1 MAYIRTWHVSGPD
14 RLSSNGVPDIVYG
27 SGGGGSTPPPPPPV
41 GTSVSLLTRARGWA
55 TFTDIVSPTTR
66 DLIVYG
72 RDMPTLT
79 TAGATDRTAIAAN
92 PVSGKTTLPNAGTA
106 ASPVVISD
114 KWYQGQVKILGG
126 YYDFKNC
133 QFNGDPTVVGPLLD
147 VQGSAIGRVRVYD
160 SDFWAQNPQWNT
172 PFAYGWRMEI
182 YRCYIRNCTDGLAHV
197 GIGADG
203 TNGTGG
209 GTNYTGIPQ
218 GVKLY
223 GNLVERCAYQSP
235 DPGAAGGL
243 TDNSSHLDA
252 LLQTRGGDGIEVVGN
267 RVLAWCDP
275 TVGQGGVHPAVRL
288 PSNTLVIG
296 QKYST
301 ATNRALWTTSVIMC
315 SPVHGQFSNFKVKD
329 NWLSGG
335 AVLINFAGHT
345 AAAGP
350 IDITGNRVGT
360 DHRLGSNFW
369 WLANPA
375 LPLTITG
382 NVQMSI
388 DRSGRPLAER
398 DYEVATDPVTVLTA
412 TANTRSNGA

>member
-41 GTSVSLLTRARGWA
+41 GTSVSLLTRARGYA
-55 TFTDIVSPTTR
+55 TYTDIVSPTAR

-92 PVSGKTTLPNAGTA
+92 PVDGTTTLPTAGTA
-106 ASPVVISD
+106 ASPVVISN
-114 KWYQGQVKILGG
+114 KWYRGQVIVKGG

-133 QFNGDPTVVGPLLD
+133 QFNGDPTIVGPLLD
-147 VQGSAIGRVRVYD
+147 VEGSAIGRVRVYD
-160 SDFWAQNPQWNT
+160 SDFWAQNTQWNT
-172 PFAYGWRMEI
+172 PFAYGWRIEV

-197 GIGADG
+197 GIGKDG
-203 TNGTGG
+203 TNRPVGG
-209 GTNYTGIPQ
+209 ANYTGVDQ
-218 GVKLY
+218 GIKLY
-223 GNLVERCAYQSP
+223 GNLVELPAYMSP
-235 DPGAAGGL
+235 DPGAAGGP

-252 LLQTRGGDGIEVVGN
+252 LLQTRGGDNIDVWGN

-275 TVGQGGVHPAVRL
+275 NAGQGGIHPAVRL

-315 SPVHGQFSNFKVKD
+315 SPVHGQFSNFRVRD
-329 NWLSGG
+329 NWFSGG
-335 AVLINFAGHT
+335 ADLINFAGHT
-345 AAAGP
+345 SAAGP
-350 IDITGNRVGT
+350 IEITGNRVGT
-360 DHRLGSNFW
+360 DHRLGANFW
-369 WLANPA
+369 WLANAA

-382 NVQMSI
+382 NVQMTL
-388 DRSGRPLAER
+388 DRTGRPLSER
-398 DYEVATDPVTVLTA
+398 DYEMSTDTVTILAA